1 MNQAWK
7 LRFSSR
13 TIKTMKNPMILL
25 LALTLLGFA
34 TAQNRTLETAKT
46 LYIKGDFKG
55 AVQIAEDIL
64 TSEGQAF
71 AAKANN
77 TYALTQADNKQES
90 VYGQSEKYA
99 RKAISLDTKNPEAY
113 FELARALGRLS
124 QLRGIGAALA
134 QGLGTQIRESLESAL
149 QYDPK
154 HAPSMVGYGLWHA
167 EIVAKGVGWL
177 YGASAE
183 SALSYFERAIKLEPK
198 MIIHKVEYA
207 RGLLLLDKKKYLEK
221 AIDLLEEAVKLKPE
235 DAAEQLDLT
244 RAKADLAALR

>member
-1 MNQAWK
+1 M
-7 LRFSSR
+7 
-13 TIKTMKNPMILL
+13 KTHLIYLLTILL
-25 LALTLLGFA
+25 FGFA

-46 LYIKGDFKG
+46 LYTKGDFRG
-55 AVQIAEDIL
+55 AVQIAEDIQ
-64 TSEGQAF
+64 TSEGQAL

-90 VYGQSEKYA
+90 IYIQSEKYA
-99 RKAISLDTKNPEAY
+99 RKAINLDNKNPEAY

-124 QLRGIGAALA
+124 QLRGVGASLA

-167 EIVAKGVGWL
+167 EIVSKGVGWL

-183 SALSYFERAIKLEPK
+183 AAITYFERAIKLEPK

-221 AIDLLEEAVKLKPE
+221 AIDLLEEAIKLKPE
-235 DAAEQLDLT
+235 DVAEQMDLA
-244 RAKADLAALR
+244 RAKSDLAELR

>member
-1 MNQAWK
+1 MKTQ
-7 LRFSSR
+7 LIYLL
-13 TIKTMKNPMILL
+13 TILFC
-25 LALTLLGFA
+25 GFA
-34 TAQNRTLETAKT
+34 VAQNRSLETAKA
-46 LYIKGDFKG
+46 LYTKGDFRG
-55 AVQIAEDIL
+55 AVQIAEDIQ
-64 TSEGQAF
+64 SSDGQAF

-77 TYALTQADNKQES
+77 TYALTQTDSKQES
-90 VYGQSEKYA
+90 LYVQSEKYA
-99 RKAISLDTKNPEAY
+99 RKAVVLDSKNPEAY

-124 QLRGIGAALA
+124 QLRGVGAALA

-167 EIVAKGVGWL
+167 EIVSKGVGWL

-183 SALSYFERAIKLEPK
+183 AAVSYFERAIKLEPK

-221 AIDLLEEAVKLKPE
+221 AIDLLEEAIKLKPE
-235 DAAEQLDLT
+235 DAAQQLDLA

>member
-1 MNQAWK
+1 M
-7 LRFSSR
+7 RFF
-13 TIKTMKNPMILL
+13 TILVFVL
-25 LALTLLGFA
+25 FGFA
-34 TAQNRTLETAKT
+34 VAQNRNLETAKT
-46 LYIKGDFKG
+46 LYAKGDFRG

-64 TSEGQAF
+64 SSDGQAF

-77 TYALTQADNKQES
+77 TYALTQTDNKQES
-90 VYGQSEKYA
+90 IYIQSEKYA
-99 RKAISLDTKNPEAY
+99 RKAIGLDPKYPQAY

-124 QLRGIGAALA
+124 QLRGVGASLA

-183 SALSYFERAIKLEPK
+183 AAVSYFERAIKLEPK
-198 MIIHKVEYA
+198 MIIHV
-207 RGLLLLDKKKYLEK
+207 GC
-221 AIDLLEEAVKLKPE
+221 
-235 DAAEQLDLT
+235 
-244 RAKADLAALR
+244 